1 MNVVGIANS
10 ALGGCTSLTSI
21 TIGSRVTSIGET
33 AFAECTG
40 LTSITIGSGVTNIGD
55 WAFILCGSLTEVYCY
70 ADNPPRIKHFTFNGP
85 PLLSA
90 TLHVP
95 AGSVNAYKAVGL
107 WNVFGSIVAIE

>member
-40 LTSITIGSGVTNIGD
+40 LTSITIGSGMTNIGD

-85 PLLSA
+85 LSC
-90 TLHVP
+90 LP
-95 AGSVNAYKAVGL
+95 RFMCLQGL
-107 WNVFGSIVAIE
+107 